1 MINNSPQ
8 PTVYSP
14 QKKALFILAALLFV
28 FISGCVKREIVNADS
43 KGETIVCFG
52 DSITFGYGARPGED
66 YPTALSRLI
75 SAPVINAGIDGDTS
89 TEALERLRSDALD
102 RNPFLLI
109 IEFGGNDFLRKV
121 PLETTVSN
129 IRQMIEQAQA
139 KGIMVALVDI
149 SAGLF
154 LKDYR
159 LVYKKLAL
167 EKGTIFVPS
176 VLDKIVTN
184 PSMKSD
190 FLHPN
195 GAGYQLIAGRIYRAI
210 EPYLKPGILLSKR

>member
-1 MINNSPQ
+1 MLN
-8 PTVYSP
+8 
-14 QKKALFILAALLFV
+14 ACA
-28 FISGCVKREIVNADS
+28 KREIVNADS

-52 DSITFGYGARPGED
+52 DSITFGYGAKPGED
-66 YPTALSRLI
+66 YPTALASLVR
-75 SAPVINAGIDGDTS
+75 APVINAGIDGDTS
-89 TEALERLRSDALD
+89 TEALQRFKSDALD
-102 RNPFLLI
+102 RDPFLLI

-129 IRQMIEQAQA
+129 IRQMVEQAQA

-154 LKDYR
+154 LKEYR
-159 LVYKKLAL
+159 QIYKKLAL

-210 EPYLKPGILLSKR
+210 EPYLKEGTLLSRK